1 MRREKNDKIRRRM
14 VLDFVIYLVLVYLYW
29 CQVAIFY
36 LFFSFLPHLLRGF
49 LCSAA
54 AAAAAAGC
62 RDWFL
67 FPKEKLPDRHE
78 SYESRVP
85 RS

>member
-1 MRREKNDKIRRRM
+1 M

-54 AAAAAAGC
+54 AAAAAAAAC
-62 RDWFL
+62 VDVLRFL
-67 FPKEKLPDRHE
+67 PL
-78 SYESRVP
+78 
-85 RS
+85 